1 MTTAISNDLRARLL
15 DRLRYA
21 EQYLEAARL
30 MVQDTRE
37 LLEAV
42 ERKENDH
49 VGGRTSTAA
58 ATCGSSRG
66 GTTESRSGGRS
77 RARSRPSCSRRSTY
91 GRGGHGSSTSRRLKS
106 PSAKRPPSGSDGAR
120 TRAAR
125 AARGRRQPGE
135 VTARR

>member
-15 DRLRYA
+15 DRLRHA

-49 VGGRTSTAA
+49 DA
-58 ATCGSSRG
+58 
-66 GTTESRSGGRS
+66 
-77 RARSRPSCSRRSTY
+77 
-91 GRGGHGSSTSRRLKS
+91 
-106 PSAKRPPSGSDGAR
+106 
-120 TRAAR
+120 
-125 AARGRRQPGE
+125 
-135 VTARR
+135 